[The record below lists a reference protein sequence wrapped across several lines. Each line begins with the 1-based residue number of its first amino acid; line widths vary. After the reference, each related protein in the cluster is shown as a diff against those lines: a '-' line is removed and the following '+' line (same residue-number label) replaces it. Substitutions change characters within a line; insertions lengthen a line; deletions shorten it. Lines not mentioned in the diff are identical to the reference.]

1 MSNEGII
8 AILVLVV
15 FIICIVAKV
24 ISNMNED
31 NNTIDTSPTYK
42 PIRELSDDELKNLL
56 SEVEN
61 DLETVK
67 IEYQGALANPYV
79 LYITRNLIKQR
90 LDDTVERRQYIL
102 DEINKRQKEAATKA
116 EHSINDRKLPIKARI
131 SGPLWC
137 WQSQHRG
144 CFSYLL

>member
-1 MSNEGII
+1 M
-8 AILVLVV
+8 VLVV

-31 NNTIDTSPTYK
+31 NNTIATYK

-116 EHSINDRKLPIKARI
+116 
-131 SGPLWC
+131 
-137 WQSQHRG
+137 
-144 CFSYLL
+144 

>member
-8 AILVLVV
+8 VILVLVV

-24 ISNMNED
+24 ISNMNGD

-102 DEINKRQKEAATKA
+102 DEMYKRQKEAATKA
-116 EHSINDRKLPIKARI
+116 
-131 SGPLWC
+131 
-137 WQSQHRG
+137 
-144 CFSYLL
+144 

>member
-61 DLETVK
+61 ASRRLK
-67 IEYQGALANPYV
+67 LN
-79 LYITRNLIKQR
+79 IK
-90 LDDTVERRQYIL
+90 E
-102 DEINKRQKEAATKA
+102 
-116 EHSINDRKLPIKARI
+116 P
-131 SGPLWC
+131 
-137 WQSQHRG
+137 
-144 CFSYLL
+144 

>member
-31 NNTIDTSPTYK
+31 NNK

-116 EHSINDRKLPIKARI
+116 
-131 SGPLWC
+131 
-137 WQSQHRG
+137 
-144 CFSYLL
+144 

>member
-67 IEYQGALANPYV
+67 IEYQGANPYV

-116 EHSINDRKLPIKARI
+116 
-131 SGPLWC
+131 
-137 WQSQHRG
+137 
-144 CFSYLL
+144 